1 MNGEAEGRT
10 TMAYVMIVDD
20 DEDFASAASRVIQS
34 AGHEVTIVN
43 DTAKAQKS
51 MAEKLPDLAI
61 LDVMFPEDS
70 TSGFTLARSMRLSN
84 EKLRHVP
91 ILMLTAVNSKF
102 PLGFSE
108 DDIDDRWLPIDDFV
122 EKPVDLDV
130 LVQRVTRLLEKSA
143 KDSDGT
149 K

>member
-1 MNGEAEGRT
+1 
-10 TMAYVMIVDD
+10 MAYVIIVDD
-20 DEDFASAASRVIQS
+20 DEDFASAASRVIKS
-34 AGHEVTIVN
+34 AGHEVTVVN
-43 DTAKAQKS
+43 DTEKAQKS
-51 MAEKLPDLAI
+51 MEEKLPDLAI

-70 TSGFTLARSMRLSN
+70 TSGFTLARTMRLSN

-130 LVQRVTRLLEKSA
+130 LVERVNRLLEKGAAGQDAEKKES
-143 KDSDGT
+143 K
-149 K
+149 